1 MAPMPDVKRTSLVK
15 PSLQTRFHIDF
26 AWWGEKE
33 RDWRVYLQ
41 DLLCAEHKAAFA
53 ELPDDHLVDFVDP
66 ITAEV
71 QRVDGLQHVLIS
83 HCAKQTGFIT
93 THTTMVDAVFRTFLA
108 NGNTP
113 MTPIELAAQLNRSPD
128 LILRTLTGERVYRG
142 LRPKTE
148 A

>member
-1 MAPMPDVKRTSLVK
+1 MAPIPDVKRSSLVK
-15 PSLQTRFHIDF
+15 PTIQTRFHIDF
-26 AWWGEKE
+26 AWWGEKD

-41 DLLCAEHKAAFA
+41 SLLCPEHQAAFA

-66 ITAEV
+66 VTAEV
-71 QRVDGLQHVLIS
+71 QRIDGLQHVLIS
-83 HCAKQTGFIT
+83 HCAKEPDFIT

-113 MTPIELAAQLNRSPD
+113 MSPSELAVQLNRSPD

-142 LRPKTE
+142 LRPKAE
-148 A
+148 S

>member
-1 MAPMPDVKRTSLVK
+1 MTPMPEVKRTSLVK

-41 DLLCAEHKAAFA
+41 DLLCPEHKAAFA
-53 ELPDDHLVDFVDP
+53 ELPDDHLVDFIDP

-83 HCAKQTGFIT
+83 HCAKEKGFIT

-113 MTPIELAAQLNRSPD
+113 MTPTELAAQLNRSPD